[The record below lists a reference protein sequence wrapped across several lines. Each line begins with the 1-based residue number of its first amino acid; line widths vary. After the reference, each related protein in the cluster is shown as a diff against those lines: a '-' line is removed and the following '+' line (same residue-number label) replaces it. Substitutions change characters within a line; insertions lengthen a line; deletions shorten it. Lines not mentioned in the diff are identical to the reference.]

1 VDGCRRVV
9 IVTAP
14 GRGVAA
20 RVLVL
25 PGQET
30 AILLTRG
37 GAPALPIAPPEVL
50 RRGQRAFLPG
60 FPRARPGEAASV
72 LVRRAN
78 LVVRGGAL
86 RTEPVLTWAEVG
98 RRPHIRGALTG
109 LSGAPVLDGEGRVLG
124 VTVAEA
130 PRRRRLYTTDPSSLR
145 AAFAVAH
152 VTPSTLEEGSVTRAN
167 YGRIADALR
176 AQLSVVEVE
185 CLAG

>member
-1 VDGCRRVV
+1 MG
-9 IVTAP
+9 
-14 GRGVAA
+14 
-20 RVLVL
+20 
-25 PGQET
+25 
-30 AILLTRG
+30 
-37 GAPALPIAPPEVL
+37 
-50 RRGQRAFLPG
+50 
-60 FPRARPGEAASV
+60 
-72 LVRRAN
+72 
-78 LVVRGGAL
+78 L
-86 RTEPVLTWAEVG
+86 RTEHVLTWAEVG